1 MFKFLKR
8 FMFGDES
15 TNDLL
20 PIAPYKLEPAT
31 VVITDVAPLPILE
44 EVKVEEPT
52 TDTVSKKRQY
62 TKKPKSEKAP
72 AKAST
77 AKKPA
82 AMKAKPAVKAKTKKT
97 K

>member
-8 FMFGDES
+8 FMFGNES

-31 VVITDVAPLPILE
+31 VVITDVAPVLE

>member
-8 FMFGDES
+8 FMFGDEATTNSVS
-15 TNDLL
+15 T
-20 PIAPYKLEPAT
+20 PAPYKLEPPT
-31 VVITDVAPLPILE
+31 VVKTNPPVLE
-44 EVKVEEPT
+44 EVKVE
-52 TDTVSKKRQY
+52 VSKKRQY

-72 AKAST
+72 AKASP

-82 AMKAKPAVKAKTKKT
+82 AMKAKTAAKAKAKKT